1 MEILKSVRTA
11 CPLVHHITNTVTIND
26 CANATLAIG
35 ASPAMVPSAEE
46 APELA
51 AVASALVLNIGTSD
65 APEIEAM
72 LLAGKVAKKRG
83 IPVVFDP
90 VGGGAMPYRQKTVF
104 RIMED
109 VRPTVVKGNAAE
121 MSFLAGFKSEQRGVD
136 SLEKARVEAVIEIA
150 RRWSCV
156 AVATDEIDL
165 VSDGRRVISVRGG
178 YELQGRVCGTGCMSA
193 SVQAALAAASRE
205 DPLRTAAAACLVMK
219 LAGEEAERISRKI
232 QAGYGVKPGLP
243 LGLSTFRWAF
253 MDALSWIDDEAL
265 EKAFAEKCEV
275 RDA

>member
-1 MEILKSVRTA
+1 MEIMKKLRAA

-26 CANATLAIG
+26 CANATLAVG
-35 ASPAMVPSAEE
+35 ASPAMVPSLEE

-51 AVASALVLNIGTSD
+51 AVASALVLNIGTVNG
-65 APEIEAM
+65 PEIEGM
-72 LLAGKVAKKRG
+72 LAAGRVAKGRG

-90 VGGGAMPYRQKTVF
+90 VGVGAMPFRQKTVR
-104 RIMED
+104 RILEEIG
-109 VRPTVVKGNAAE
+109 PAIIKGNAAE
-121 MSFLAGFKSEQRGVD
+121 MSFLAGLKSEQRGVD
-136 SLEKARVEAVIEIA
+136 SLERARAEVVVEVA

-165 VSDGRRVISVRGG
+165 VSDGKRVWSVRGG
-178 YELQGRVCGTGCMSA
+178 NELQGRVCGTGCMSA
-193 SVQAALAAASRE
+193 SVHASLAAVMPDELAKASV
-205 DPLRTAAAACLVMK
+205 AACLVMK
-219 LAGEEAERISRKI
+219 LAGEEAERLTRKI
-232 QAGYGVKPGLP
+232 QEERGVRPGLP

-265 EKAFAEKCEV
+265 ERAFAEKCEV